1 MEIEYLSDD
10 DERGGATKGCQS
22 SDGAFYYC
30 DSIDSIDNYV
40 KVESTVDDNIYQII
54 NYPPLEKHSANKI
67 VSICNEIDLID
78 FAIDNHVSKPIIK
91 SIISP
96 IIKSIDGTPIKLKTK
111 SIRRLNRWNRR
122 KK

>member
-10 DERGGATKGCQS
+10 EQRGKATKDCQS

-30 DSIDSIDNYV
+30 DSIFYDQYV
-40 KVESTVDDNIYQII
+40 KVESTVDDNLHQII
-54 NYPPLEKHSANKI
+54 NYPQLEKHTTNKI

-96 IIKSIDGTPIKLKTK
+96 IIKLKTK
-111 SIRRLNRWNRR
+111 PIKRL
-122 KK
+122 KKKFFYR

>member
-1 MEIEYLSDD
+1 MEIEYISDD
-10 DERGGATKGCQS
+10 EPRGVATKGCLG
-22 SDGAFYYC
+22 SDGAFYC
-30 DSIDSIDNYV
+30 IDSIDNYV
-40 KVESTVDDNIYQII
+40 KVESTVDDNLHQII

-91 SIISP
+91 SII
-96 IIKSIDGTPIKLKTK
+96 KSIDGPPIRLKTK

-122 KK
+122 KN